1 MPKRTYILPIGAIYT
16 PNTILYNCSIKFDGI
31 WFCQRPSRNNLHEH
45 KDDDV
50 DITWYGHSCFRIT
63 ERGQTTVV
71 TDPYD
76 VSIGLPELKIK
87 GDVVTISHDDPG
99 HNAIDLVKGQQYSLR
114 GPGEY
119 EIGGVFIRGIALNT
133 VTDDIVSPNVA
144 YMIEYNNNLTVL
156 HVGGLTQVPDQSTI
170 EELGEI
176 TVLLLPVGGG
186 HGLRPAMAA
195 DVIAV
200 IEPSYVV
207 PMHYAQPGL
216 AIDLEPVDKF
226 LKAVGVTKATEDDM
240 LRVTAGNLPEQPQ
253 VVLLTPAQE

>member
-1 MPKRTYILPIGAIYT
+1 M
-16 PNTILYNCSIKFDGI
+16 
-31 WFCQRPSRNNLHEH
+31 
-45 KDDDV
+45 

-71 TDPYD
+71 TDPYHAD
-76 VSIGLPELKIK
+76 IGLSELKIK
-87 GDVVTISHDDPG
+87 GDVVTISHDDLG
-99 HNAIDLVKGQQYSLR
+99 HNAVDLVKGQQYSLR

-119 EIGGVFIRGIALNT
+119 EIGGVFIRGIAMHT
-133 VTDDIVSPNVA
+133 VTNDIVSPNVA
-144 YMIEYNNNLTVL
+144 YMIEYDNNLTVL
-156 HVGGLTQVPDQSTI
+156 HLGGLKHVPDQSTI
-170 EELGEI
+170 EELGEV

-186 HGLRPAMAA
+186 SGLRPTEAA

-216 AIDLEPVDKF
+216 KFDLEPVDKF
-226 LKAVGVTKATEDDM
+226 LKAVGVSKAVEEDM
-240 LRVTAGNLPEQPQ
+240 LRVTAGTLPEQPQ